1 MKIQYLGNQT
11 NQLTPNNYYNIRYSE
26 QLGRVW
32 VIVEEELEIV
42 YETPKE
48 FYTHWNVVN
57 FSESFQRR
65 LP

>member
-11 NQLTPNNYYNIRYSE
+11 NKLTPNNYYNIRYSE
-26 QLGRVW
+26 QLGKVW
-32 VIVEEELEIV
+32 VIVEEDIEIV
-42 YETPKE
+42 YKNAND
-48 FYTHWNVVN
+48 FYANWHVVN